1 MQSYVFMRCSIF
13 KEGSDLN
20 IEIYKESQ
28 QRKIITLRC
37 ASEGDLLCQI
47 NIKVDDLWRHLVAE
61 SQKEKKYELVFVSID
76 FDGLRIPQQ
85 TSRQN

>member
-1 MQSYVFMRCSIF
+1 
-13 KEGSDLN
+13 
-20 IEIYKESQ
+20 
-28 QRKIITLRC
+28 
-37 ASEGDLLCQI
+37 LCQI

-61 SQKEKKYELVFVSID
+61 SQKEKKYELVFVSIA